1 MDNNNINI
9 AKVIDYNSENNP
21 NKIYKLV
28 LIGNADM
35 YNNLKDNQINQFFF
49 DCTYKLVLPNKH
61 RFRLMVLCCYNS
73 NIKKTKLYLFVLLPN
88 EKEETFKT
96 LFSYLKENCSFN
108 PRNIMCYFL

>member
-1 MDNNNINI
+1 MKKIHSEKIINIESLFRFMDNNNNNI

-61 RFRLMVLCCYNS
+61 RFRLMVLCGYN
-73 NIKKTKLYLFVLLPN
+73 
-88 EKEETFKT
+88 
-96 LFSYLKENCSFN
+96 
-108 PRNIMCYFL
+108 